1 MIDRIMKRKNK
12 VNTLKDQVALM
23 SSAPGVYLLLND
35 QKQVLYV
42 GKARNLKKR
51 LYSYFREQ
59 KSRRIAALMRQ
70 VTTIETTTTGTENQ
84 ALLLESNLIKEL
96 KPRYNILL
104 RDDKSYPYL
113 ILTGHHYPR
122 LSFYR
127 GPRQKTYRYFGPYP
141 STHAVRET
149 LNLLQKI
156 FRVRSCQ
163 DSFFAH
169 RSRPCLQYQINR
181 CTAPCVGLITPEA
194 YQADVERVALF
205 LEGKSQ
211 TLIQNCIQ
219 QMERAAQQEEYEI
232 AARLRDQIIAL
243 RSIQQKQVVTRQEGD
258 IDIIGLANHLNHYA
272 IYVAQVRSGRL
283 LGGKSYFPK
292 VPDQVTSH
300 EVLTAFITQFYLQA
314 NTPHTLPD
322 EIIMPHKIVDSLW
335 VSQALS
341 ERAQRKIKLS
351 APVTGDRRQW
361 LNLATENAQ
370 QALAQQRAQRT
381 HFRTQ
386 LEALQTALQWDNLP
400 HRLECFDISHT
411 QGEAT
416 VAACVVFDENGPRK
430 SEYRRFNIENI
441 QPGDDYA
448 ALNQA
453 LLRRYRHLKSSEE
466 NTPDV
471 VLIDGGK
478 GQLKQA
484 QLIFERLQIQNV
496 VLMSIAKGPERKPGV
511 ETLFLSEANGFT
523 QQIKKKQPTKFG
535 LQRTQLDLPVYSPA
549 RLALQIIRDEAHRF
563 AVTGHR
569 KQRAQK
575 RRISSLERIP
585 GIGPKKRQHL
595 LQQFGGLVALKSA
608 SLDDLIN
615 VPGISKVLA
624 ERIYFALKD

>member
-1 MIDRIMKRKNK
+1 MKRKNK

-23 SSAPGVYLLLND
+23 SSEPGVYLLLNE

-70 VTTIETTTTGTENQ
+70 VTAIETTTTGTENQ

-113 ILTGHHYPR
+113 ILTDHRYPR

-127 GPRQKTYRYFGPYP
+127 GPRQKTYRYFGLYP

-194 YQADVERVALF
+194 YQADVERVTLF

-219 QMERAAQQEEYEI
+219 QMECAAQQEQYEL

-243 RSIQQKQVVTRQEGD
+243 RNIQQKQVVTRQEGD

-370 QALAQQRAQRT
+370 HALAQQRAQRT

-496 VLMSIAKGPERKPGV
+496 VLMSIAKGPARKQGV

-523 QQIKKKQPTKFG
+523 PQIKKKNT
-535 LQRTQLDLPVYSPA
+535 TQLDFPVYSPA

-608 SLDDLIN
+608 SLDELIH
-615 VPGISKVLA
+615 VPGISKTLA
-624 ERIYFALKD
+624 KRIYFALKD

>member
-1 MIDRIMKRKNK
+1 MKRKNK

-23 SSAPGVYLLLND
+23 SRAPGVYLLLND

-59 KSRRIAALMRQ
+59 KSRRIAALMQQ
-70 VTTIETTTTGTENQ
+70 VTAIETTTTETENQ

-113 ILTGHHYPR
+113 ILTNHRYPR

-156 FRVRSCQ
+156 FRIRSCQ

-181 CTAPCVGLITPEA
+181 CTAPCVELITPEA
-194 YQADVERVALF
+194 YQAEVERVALF

-219 QMERAAQQEEYEI
+219 QMEHAAQQEEYEI

-243 RSIQQKQVVTRQEGD
+243 RSIQQKQVITRQEGD
-258 IDIIGLANHLNHYA
+258 IDIIGLASHLQHYA

-292 VPDQVTSH
+292 VPNQVTSH

-314 NTPHTLPD
+314 NTPHVLPD
-322 EIIMPHKIVDSLW
+322 EIIIPYKIVDSLW

-361 LNLATENAQ
+361 LNLAAENAQ
-370 QALAQQRAQRT
+370 QALSQQCAQRT
-381 HFRTQ
+381 HFRAQ

-453 LLRRYRHLKSSEE
+453 LLRRYRHLKSSVE

-511 ETLFLSEANGFT
+511 ETLFLSEANGFA
-523 QQIKKKQPTKFG
+523 QPIKKKNITKSR
-535 LQRTQLDLPVYSPA
+535 LQSTQWDLPIYSPA
-549 RLALQIIRDEAHRF
+549 RLALQVIRDEAHRF

-569 KQRAQK
+569 KRRAQK
-575 RRISSLERIP
+575 RRISSLERIS

-595 LQQFGGLVALKSA
+595 LQQFGGLHALKSA
-608 SLDDLIN
+608 SVDDLIK
-615 VPGISKVLA
+615 VPGISKALA
-624 ERIYFALKD
+624 KRIYFALKD